1 MKLMSFVGFGWCV
14 HWSTTVSQYRGVED
28 SGSMETGAGN
38 VGLGNVGLGFTAVV
52 S

>member
-1 MKLMSFVGFGWCV
+1 VVRALVNDSVTVQGRGGLRV
-14 HWSTTVSQYRGVED
+14 HGD
-28 SGSMETGAGN
+28 GATGAGN